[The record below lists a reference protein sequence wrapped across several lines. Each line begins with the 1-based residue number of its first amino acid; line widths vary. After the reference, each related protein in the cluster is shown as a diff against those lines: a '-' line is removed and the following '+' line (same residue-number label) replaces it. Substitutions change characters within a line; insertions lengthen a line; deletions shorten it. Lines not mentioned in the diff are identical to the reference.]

1 MPGDDQEGA
10 LTPGSLAELVRRVER
25 VETMLGS
32 PEKKPVSAE
41 TRAIDA
47 LRIPM
52 REVDFDE

>member
-32 PEKKPVSAE
+32 PAKKPVSAE